1 MTCRY
6 SNTDWLDV
14 LYNSVR
20 STPGGVVDAARYL
33 TERRGRSIHPESLR
47 AKLRAV
53 NGDEISLSMADL
65 LTEWMEEKAG
75 GAEYARDWIQA
86 HAVQNGLAVDIIPPA
101 PVGGWEDE
109 LKAIQT
115 KAMQIGALSGGVLGV
130 TADSLSD
137 NNLTPE
143 ERDRIVEALRD
154 LRTLAHRMER
164 NVVRAEHKLSGA

>member
-14 LYNSVR
+14 LYNCVR
-20 STPGGVVDAARYL
+20 RTPGGVTDAARFL
-33 TERRGRSIHPESLR
+33 TERRGRNIHPESLR

-75 GAEYARDWIQA
+75 AAEYARDWLLA
-86 HAVQNGLAVDIIPPA
+86 HAAQNGVAADVIPA
-101 PVGGWEDE
+101 DDED
-109 LKAIQT
+109 LMGSIKAIQT

-130 TADSLSD
+130 TAESLTD
-137 NNLTPE
+137 EILTDE
-143 ERDRIVEALRD
+143 ERSRIVGILRD
-154 LRTLAHRMER
+154 LRTGAHRMER
-164 NVVRAEHKLSGA
+164 KVLLWGRA

>member
-6 SNTDWLDV
+6 SNTNWLDV

-20 STPGGVVDAARYL
+20 RTPGGLADAATFL

-47 AKLRAV
+47 AKLRGV
-53 NGDEISLSMADL
+53 NGDEVSLSMADL

-75 GAEYARDWIQA
+75 GAEYAKDWIQA
-86 HAVQNGLAVDIIPPA
+86 HAVEQGLVVDVIPPA
-101 PVGGWEDE
+101 PEGGWEDE
-109 LKAIQT
+109 LRAIQT

-130 TADSLSD
+130 TAESLAD
-137 NNLTPE
+137 MNLTAD
-143 ERDRIVEALRD
+143 ERDKIVDALRD

-164 NVVRAEHKLSGA
+164 NVVRAERKQGGA